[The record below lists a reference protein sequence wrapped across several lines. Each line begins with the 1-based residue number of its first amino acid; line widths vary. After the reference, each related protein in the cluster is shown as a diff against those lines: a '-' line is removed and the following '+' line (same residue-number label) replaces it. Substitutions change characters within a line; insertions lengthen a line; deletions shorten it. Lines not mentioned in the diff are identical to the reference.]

1 MHQWRKSPP
10 SPHIRSVAP
19 YAHIVQWS
27 LGHKCEQRFISCHI
41 YVLTR
46 NDHCIATVYLCD
58 ACKVAPSSSAAPSH
72 ESSHESATSLP
83 PYGEEIDH
91 SKDMEKQK
99 AEEDTAIA
107 QDRHERGHGGHVDL
121 PLMAPAIRAPFVST
135 PVVPMRIPPSG
146 LVTPQAVRSTR
157 EAFEFKHDESKQAG
171 RQDPVE
177 LFAEPAE
184 IGQPNTS
191 LRLLMSAEVCSH
203 KHTHICAR
211 QMSSFDECTHMSACR
226 TTSYM

>member
-1 MHQWRKSPP
+1 
-10 SPHIRSVAP
+10 
-19 YAHIVQWS
+19 
-27 LGHKCEQRFISCHI
+27 
-41 YVLTR
+41 
-46 NDHCIATVYLCD
+46 
-58 ACKVAPSSSAAPSH
+58 
-72 ESSHESATSLP
+72 
-83 PYGEEIDH
+83 
-91 SKDMEKQK
+91 MEKQK
-99 AEEDTAIA
+99 AEEDAAIA
-107 QDRHERGHGGHVDL
+107 QDRHERGFGGHVE
-121 PLMAPAIRAPFVST
+121 PPEMAPAIRSPFVHT
-135 PVVPMRIPPSG
+135 PEVRVHIPPSG
-146 LVTPQAVRSTR
+146 RFSVQAMRSAR
-157 EAFEFKHDESKQAG
+157 EATEMKLDETKQAE